1 MPTRVRASLRVPRTP
16 RPATTFCVYGGAGC
30 GSAEVSRSLRGYQVS
45 VIFPGN
51 SRSPTH
57 HACGRAA
64 EGSSQNQGRR
74 PVRKSK
80 NQISATTIA
89 IATMAA
95 SRPFGVFCSVIPS
108 DYGGRGRQ
116 SGCWPLLFKPLSAP
130 AFDAGLASTAQACKS
145 SSRDLLRHQE
155 SNRTI
160 VRDLKSNLVFQQTLG
175 CWRP

>member
-1 MPTRVRASLRVPRTP
+1 MPSRVRASLRALRTP

-30 GSAEVSRSLRGYQVS
+30 GSAGVSRSLRCYQVS
-45 VIFPGN
+45 VIFPRH

-95 SRPFGVFCSVIPS
+95 SRPFGVFCSVIAS
-108 DYGGRGRQ
+108 DYGGRGPQIASQWSNVTTECRPLHHGTSKNLAWPCAIAS
-116 SGCWPLLFKPLSAP
+116 SGSHVGSDKVQLP
-130 AFDAGLASTAQACKS
+130 
-145 SSRDLLRHQE
+145 
-155 SNRTI
+155 N
-160 VRDLKSNLVFQQTLG
+160 
-175 CWRP
+175 